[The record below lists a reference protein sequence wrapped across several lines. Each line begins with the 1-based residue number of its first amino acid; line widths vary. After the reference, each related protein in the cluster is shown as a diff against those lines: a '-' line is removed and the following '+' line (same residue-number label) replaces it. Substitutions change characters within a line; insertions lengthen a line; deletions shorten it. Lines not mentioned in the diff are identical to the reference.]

1 MSRSVFRF
9 LSSNR
14 PGQYSVWRIEQ
25 HLGHVTKIV
34 HRISDRG
41 VTRTIVAGWT
51 PSTPDRIDLATA
63 PTREAAAKALWAFHQ
78 TSR

>member
-9 LSSNR
+9 LSSSR
-14 PGQYSVWRIEQ
+14 RGQYSVQRIDQ
-25 HLGHVTKIV
+25 PIGYVTKIV
-34 HRISDRG
+34 HRITDRG

-51 PSTPDRIDLATA
+51 PSTPGRVDLATA

-78 TSR
+78 ASR